1 MKRVNQMSKAWIA
14 ALFTGVILTGCG
26 GGSSGGS
33 AGADDSVKNGSPTSD
48 NTVVSSVVGEVGDR
62 TAALNWNAPMTRVNN
77 ESLKMGELAGYV
89 ISYGRDPAEL
99 TESIRIDSASTM
111 EYTVSNLDSGTWYFT
126 IQAQDVDGLI
136 SEHAGIVSKQI
147 RG

>member
-33 AGADDSVKNGSPTSD
+33 ASSGDSVKTESPSSD
-48 NTVVSSVVGEVGDR
+48 GTVVSSVVGEPGDR
-62 TAALNWNAPMTRVNN
+62 TAALNWNAPMSRVNN

-89 ISYGRDPAEL
+89 ISYGKDPAEL
-99 TESIRIDSASTM
+99 TESIRIDSAATM

-126 IQAQDVDGLI
+126 IQAEDVDGLI
-136 SEHAGIVSKQI
+136 SEPAGIVSKQI